1 MPCTDRPGRSR
12 PCRAHRIALLVPAL
26 AVLAS
31 CEAGGSTVVF
41 GLAGPFSEGYGQSMQ
56 QGAEMAAREINA
68 NGGIRGRRLEL
79 RTLDDRATP
88 EGAVQVAERL
98 FADPGV
104 VAVAGHVNS
113 GAMIEAAG
121 IYSRGLPALATSATS
136 PEISRLG
143 PWVFR
148 VASSDSANAV
158 ALARAIASSA
168 ATTAILYENDSY
180 GRGLSESFRNA
191 AEAGGVRVIETSPYL
206 ASTADFSP
214 YLERMRSRGVETVF
228 IAGLEDGAARII
240 SQARDLGLGIRFI
253 GGDGL
258 EGLSTLGPLYD
269 GTEVGLLFH
278 AGQSPRARAFGA
290 AFLGEY
296 GREADSFAALGYDAV
311 HLLARAASEAGIG
324 RERIRAYL
332 ERVGA
337 PGGRPAFDG
346 VAGTVRFDA
355 NGDPEAKDF
364 AIGIIADG
372 RIVLQRGAR

>member
-1 MPCTDRPGRSR
+1 
-12 PCRAHRIALLVPAL
+12 
-26 AVLAS
+26 
-31 CEAGGSTVVF
+31 VVF
-41 GLAGPFSEGYGQSMQ
+41 GLAGPFSESYGQSMQ

-79 RTLDDRATP
+79 RSLDDRATP

-98 FADPGV
+98 FADPAV

-121 IYSRGLPALATSATS
+121 IYARGLPALATSATS

-158 ALARAIASSA
+158 ALARAIVSSA

-206 ASTADFSP
+206 ASTEDFSP
-214 YLERMRSRGVETVF
+214 YLERMRARGVETVF
-228 IAGLEDGAARII
+228 IAGLEEGGARII
-240 SQARDLGLGIRFI
+240 SQARDLGLDIRFI

-258 EGLSTLGPLYD
+258 EGLSTQGPLYD

-278 AGQSPRARAFGA
+278 AGQSPRARTFSE

-311 HLLARAASEAGIG
+311 HLLARAASEAGVG
-324 RERIRAYL
+324 RERIRDYL
-332 ERVGA
+332 GRVGA
-337 PGGRPAFDG
+337 PGGHPAFDG